1 MLENQ
6 RNDYRVM
13 LTKKM
18 FRQALTSLL
27 MKNPLPSITVKELCE
42 TAGVNR
48 GTFYSHYKDIY
59 DLMDSI
65 EKEMFDELKITLE
78 EMQNARETK
87 KGDSPF
93 SIYFSLFDFFV
104 KNSDMCTILLGEN
117 SDRRFVNRLLDMGQ
131 EVCIQI
137 YCPKYPKA
145 SVRDVEMFYNFIAS
159 GCIGLLQ
166 HWINNGMT
174 VPVDEIASVTES
186 IISGSEVFL
195 KR

>member
-1 MLENQ
+1 MPEKQ
-6 RNDYRVM
+6 KNDYRVV

-42 TAGVNR
+42 AAEVNR

-65 EKEMFDELKITLE
+65 KKEMFDELKITLE
-78 EMQNARETK
+78 EMQNVREIK

-117 SDRRFVNRLLDMGQ
+117 SDRRFVNQLLDMGQ

-137 YCPKYPKA
+137 YRPKYPQV
-145 SVRDVEMFYNFIAS
+145 SVHDIEMFYNFIAS

-174 VPVDEIASVTES
+174 VPVDEIASKTEK
-186 IISGSEVFL
+186 IILGSEAFL